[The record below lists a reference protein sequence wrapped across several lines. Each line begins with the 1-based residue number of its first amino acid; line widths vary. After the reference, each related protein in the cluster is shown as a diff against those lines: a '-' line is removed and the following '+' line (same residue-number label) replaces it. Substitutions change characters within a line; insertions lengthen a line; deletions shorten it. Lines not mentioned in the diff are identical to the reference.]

1 MSRLAK
7 KPIMIPEG
15 ISVELKEGLL
25 VVRGGYGE
33 ISRKVPP
40 GIRFDFGGGDS
51 REIYVRADEIGKRKS
66 AFLGTF
72 ASHLKNMIR
81 GAKEG
86 YQKQLI
92 LEGIGFRAEV
102 KNGTLVLN
110 LGFSNPV
117 VIPAPAG
124 IKFSVEKNTIA
135 VSGSDKELVGNTA
148 ARIRASKKPE
158 PYKGKGIRY
167 AGEVIRRKA
176 GKKVAAAAA

>member
-7 KPIMIPEG
+7 KPIAIPEG
-15 ISVELKEGLL
+15 ISVEMKEGLL
-25 VVRGGYGE
+25 VVRGPSGQ

-40 GIRFDFGGGDS
+40 GIHFDFGS
-51 REIYVRADEIGKRKS
+51 ANNKEIYVRADEIGKEKS
-66 AFLGTF
+66 AYLGTF

-86 YQKQLI
+86 YKKQLS
-92 LEGIGFRAEV
+92 LEGIGFRAEI
-102 KNGTLVLN
+102 KNGALVLN

-117 VIPAPAG
+117 IIPAPAG
-124 IKFSVEKNTIA
+124 INFSVEKNTIT

-148 ARIRASKKPE
+148 AKIRASKKPE

-167 AGEVIRRKA
+167 VGEIIRRKA